1 MCGTKQ
7 SMLITQ
13 TGNQIGPAFY
23 LLDNF
28 GFFRGNRSS
37 AFHGNSICAHNHVYK
52 FETFLASVLM
62 NDLRPFRPLL
72 DRFQSFFLRH
82 WNRHVRCF
90 RGDHKEHS
98 PQVCQFVGPSLAQ
111 VWKAHGIM
119 NVSLQPTNA
128 DTPLSYP
135 FAAIALC
142 WLWYNEQK

>member
-90 RGDHKEHS
+90 RGDHGEHFS
-98 PQVCQFVGPSLAQ
+98 SGVSICWSESCPSLESTRNNEC
-111 VWKAHGIM
+111 IT
-119 NVSLQPTNA
+119 PTHKCWHSSV
-128 DTPLSYP
+128 LSVCCHC
-135 FAAIALC
+135 AMLVVI
-142 WLWYNEQK
+142 